1 MVVITRY
8 AIRHDR
14 DRDVY
19 VVRSSEARP
28 PCPGCGYPLR
38 AFGHRIR
45 HAVDGAGV
53 SRMYELQRLRC
64 DRCRAVHLE
73 LPDFMAARKYY
84 DRDTIQSAIL
94 GEADDCP
101 AEDSTIRRW
110 KKESRSDLQP
120 VLPTSGAPSVV
131 DFTGTDTKEE

>member
-8 AIRHDR
+8 AIRHDQ

-19 VVRSSEARP
+19 VVRSSETQP
-28 PCPGCGYPLR
+28 PCPGCGSPLR

-53 SRMYELQRLRC
+53 SRRYELQRLRC

-73 LPDFMAARKYY
+73 LPDFIAARKYY
-84 DRDTIQSAIL
+84 DRETIQSAI
-94 GEADDCP
+94 GGTVDDCP

-110 KKESRSDLQP
+110 KKEARSDLQP
-120 VLPTSGAPSVV
+120 VLPMVGAPSVV
-131 DFTGTDTKEE
+131 DLTGTDTKEE